1 MLRLPSCRSAAPKN
15 VSFALERLSTQRK
28 PNVRMPGSPPKHTAS
43 SATNREMMALAV
55 DSKQRVSQSGAVLKC
70 SVENVF
76 PKPDLRLYG
85 IRRDGSRY
93 LLPDT
98 VRQEKAWTQSRAH
111 SVYLSAQVYDA
122 DVLRQYNEDSGGMIP
137 GSEDSDSADPRFQH
151 PYHYNQERQEVRTVQ
166 KPPHQPPPLS
176 RQSFQFECVSSVDVR
191 GPTNLTKAV
200 ALTYTPSE
208 ETKNFFRSSTLPVCP
223 SLTSGFLLLL
233 ASVWLL

>member
-1 MLRLPSCRSAAPKN
+1 
-15 VSFALERLSTQRK
+15 
-28 PNVRMPGSPPKHTAS
+28 MPGSPPKHTAS

-55 DSKQRVSQSGAVLKC
+55 DSKQRALQSGAVLKC

-93 LLPDT
+93 LLPDA

-111 SVYLSAQVYDA
+111 SVYLSAQVFDG
-122 DVLRQYNEDSGGMIP
+122 DVLRQYNEESGLIP

-151 PYHYNQERQEVRTVQ
+151 PYHYNQERQEVRSVQ
-166 KPPHQPPPLS
+166 KQQPPPLS

-208 ETKNFFRSSTLPVCP
+208 ETKNFFRSSTLPVRP

-233 ASVWLL
+233 LVSLL